1 MHNDRYCTFRLG
13 IPYLKNNTNYAN
25 KNKLA
30 PSILN
35 EILQYQSYEAWLQF
49 VMQLT
54 DTCSSSEQ
62 DTQVIKCNAFKEI
75 ISANDLHHITN
86 TWKIKLSNFLRYC
99 LFLIKNEKKI
109 YLFYFLVRPAI
120 FDGDMSCLMQ
130 FLKITIL
137 PMFSLNW

>member
-1 MHNDRYCTFRLG
+1 MYLRLA

-62 DTQVIKCNAFKEI
+62 HTQVIKCNAIKEI

-86 TWKIKLSNFLRYC
+86 TWKIKLSNFFEI
-99 LFLIKNEKKI
+99 LFISNKKWKKI

-120 FDGDMSCLMQ
+120 FDGGMSCLMQ